1 MFRRLYKF
9 DGPIFGW
16 RAHTRGEG
24 AHIRDVN
31 WVNWSIFGGAYIRG
45 EGVLTRL
52 YGILYRNK
60 ASIINIWPLF

>member
-31 WVNWSIFGGAYIRG
+31 WVNWSIFGGWG
-45 EGVLTRL
+45 WGL
-52 YGILYRNK
+52 YTGGGR
-60 ASIINIWPLF
+60 INEIVRYFVSE